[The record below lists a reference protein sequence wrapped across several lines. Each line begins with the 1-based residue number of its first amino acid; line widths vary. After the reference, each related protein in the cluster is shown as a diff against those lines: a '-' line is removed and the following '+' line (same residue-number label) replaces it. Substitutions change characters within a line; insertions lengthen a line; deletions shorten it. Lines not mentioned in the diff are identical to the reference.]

1 MAESEYMKVVMPD
14 GRVIG
19 KVFKTDHSDPS
30 ATFKARYIIGQ
41 SKGIDVLVYGL
52 GATPQEAVKN
62 AVGQTLRTV
71 ENIAA
76 AIVWFD
82 DNEQKP
88 VVAEF

>member
-1 MAESEYMKVVMPD
+1 MAESEYMKVVMPS
-14 GRVIG
+14 GREIG
-19 KVFKTDHSDPS
+19 KVFKTKYSDPR
-30 ATFKARYIIGQ
+30 AAFKARYIIGQ

-62 AVGQTLRTV
+62 AIGQTLYTMKK
-71 ENIAA
+71 IAD
-76 AIVWFD
+76 AITSFD